1 MGSKK
6 GISGEEVQYNA
17 EISRRVEFFR
27 RVKGVANREL
37 AEAAGVSPNMLIHYQ
52 AGESRWPAFRLR
64 LIADFFQVSVGHILP
79 KRKTCVDSSCEA
91 QRNA

>member
-27 RVKGVANREL
+27 RVKGIQHGDL
-37 AEAAGVSPNMLIHYQ
+37 AEAAGVKPSRFTGY
-52 AGESRWPAFRLR
+52 ESGAVRWPVFRLR
-64 LIADFFQVSVGHILP
+64 LIADFFQVSIGLIVP
-79 KRKTCVDSSCEA
+79 KNSDYLKNPCETREDA
-91 QRNA
+91 